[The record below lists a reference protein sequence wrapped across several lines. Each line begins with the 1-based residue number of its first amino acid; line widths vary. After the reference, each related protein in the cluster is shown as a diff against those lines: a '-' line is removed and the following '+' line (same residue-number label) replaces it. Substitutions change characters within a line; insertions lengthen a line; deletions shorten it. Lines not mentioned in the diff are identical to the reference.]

1 MEWNMIIREFDIVKS
16 VNSIIADYIKD
27 GYMISPLTMA
37 GSYSGAESFIDLIKY
52 NDNSHIIRIWI
63 CNGFTTNNDNYN
75 YMSTKDIRIKCYKN
89 DIHYK
94 CDINHVRTL
103 WPDRGEL
110 IKEVKFYKIASR
122 DENDIYTDSLDE
134 ALKYLNIS
142 IKRHSA
148 RCVSSFRKELALDK
162 LPRTFVSNIMDR
174 IHSIRGFKRAT
185 NDCINKVI
193 VLQDGNRF
201 RSIVNYSFNGKNG
214 IISLH

>member
-1 MEWNMIIREFDIVKS
+1 
-16 VNSIIADYIKD
+16 
-27 GYMISPLTMA
+27 MA

-63 CNGFTTNNDNYN
+63 CNGFTNHSNNG

-89 DIHYK
+89 GVHYK
-94 CDINHVRTL
+94 CDINHIRTL
-103 WPDRGEL
+103 WPDTGEL

-122 DENDIYTDSLDE
+122 DDYDIYADSLDE
-134 ALKYLNIS
+134 VLKYRNIS
-142 IKRHSA
+142 INRHRA
-148 RCVSSFRKELALDK
+148 QHNAPFRKEIALDK
-162 LPRTFVSNIMDR
+162 LSGKFVSNIMDR

-185 NDCINKVI
+185 NDCINKVT

-214 IISLH
+214 IIDLH